1 MDRGLQLTFNL
12 LLMLAVKLPIIAFFF
27 RRKRRLSAVTIALV
41 INLITWILSTIV
53 WLKMA
58 ETAVPVA
65 GETRVFDST
74 QLYIRIGVCIAEA
87 IAYWFFLGRN
97 LKRAILL
104 SLISNIAIYFAA
116 QFITLPENFFQ
127 KKDNIIR

>member
-27 RRKRRLSAVTIALV
+27 RRKRRVPAVTVALV

-74 QLYIRIGVCIAEA
+74 QLYIRIGICIVEA

-104 SLISNIAIYFAA
+104 SFVSNIAIYFAA